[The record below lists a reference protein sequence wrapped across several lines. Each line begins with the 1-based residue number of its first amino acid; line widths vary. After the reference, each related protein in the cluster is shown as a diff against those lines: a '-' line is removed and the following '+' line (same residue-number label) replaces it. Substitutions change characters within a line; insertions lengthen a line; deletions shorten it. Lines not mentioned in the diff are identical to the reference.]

1 MQKVLLLRPWLDAS
15 RATSVLL
22 ALSVT
27 LAIVFTTGCGSSGS
41 SAPVLKG
48 NTAVTVLL
56 SSTANS
62 QLSQFSTSFN
72 SISLT
77 SQSGKTV
84 NLFTT
89 SQNPEFIHLNGKVEP
104 LLTVTVPQDIYTSA
118 TASIGLAEF
127 ICATLNPSTG
137 GIVVAIYGYGHV
149 PDAQVTVNLPA
160 PITVTGTAMGL
171 SLNMLVSPSA
181 SFPTTCYENGI
192 AQFSINPTFNLT
204 PVPLSPPVAASM
216 LDGRITSLNP
226 ADNSFTLVLP
236 GGVTVAD
243 GPWDGQM
250 LSVKTNNSTVYQG
263 INGFSLLTVG
273 TFVDMDAA
281 IQADGSQLA
290 TRIAVQDT
298 DTTNLSASTGPLLQT
313 NSTEPLLAQFQRQTE
328 GYLRTSKQA
337 SIFEYYN
344 FISTTFQISE
354 RFANLHDLPFPAT
367 FDGSNIFA
375 GQNVYI
381 TTHATQIVPTWPYI
395 AATTMTLMPQTING
409 TINAVS
415 SNGGFTT
422 YDVTL
427 ASYDL
432 IPTLAVQ
439 PEQTTV
445 LTNPSNVVVYADS
458 HTKRLNTQSLAVGSV
473 VRFNGLL
480 FNDNGT
486 LRMDCDQ
493 LNDGVSTQ
501 QAGVQPAVADR
512 GLHLTQRGIVVQRY
526 LQHPDSSK

>member
-1 MQKVLLLRPWLDAS
+1 MKAALLFRARLDPS
-15 RATSVLL
+15 RASGFLL
-22 ALSVT
+22 ALSIA
-27 LAIVFTTGCGSSGS
+27 LAAVLTTGCGSSAS
-41 SAPVLKG
+41 PVPVLKG

-62 QLSQFSTSFN
+62 QLSQFSASFN

-77 SQSGKTV
+77 SQSGKMI

-89 SQNPEFIHLNGKVEP
+89 SQNPEFVHLNGKAEP
-104 LLTVTVPQDIYTSA
+104 LLTVTVPQDVYTSA
-118 TASIGLAEF
+118 TASIGPAEF
-127 ICATLNPSTG
+127 TCVTLNPSTG
-137 GIVVAIYGYGHV
+137 GIVVAIYAYGHV
-149 PDAQVTVNLPA
+149 PDAQVTVTLPA

-181 SFPTTCYENGI
+181 SYPSTCYYDGLP
-192 AQFSINPTFNLT
+192 QFSINPTFNLT
-204 PVPLSPPVAASM
+204 PVAFTPPAAAPM
-216 LDGRITSLNP
+216 LDGRIASVNP
-226 ADNSFTLVLP
+226 ADNSFTVVLP

-243 GPWDGQM
+243 GPWDGQT

-298 DTTNLSASTGPLLQT
+298 DATNLSVSTGPLLQT
-313 NSTEPLLAQFQRQTE
+313 SSAEPLLAQFQRQTE

-354 RFANLHDLPFPAT
+354 RLTNLHDLPFPAI
-367 FDGSNIFA
+367 FDGTNIFA
-375 GQNVYI
+375 GQNVYT
-381 TTHATQIVPTWPYI
+381 TTHATQIIPTWPYI
-395 AATTMTLMPQTING
+395 AATTITLMPQTING
-409 TINAVS
+409 TINAIS
-415 SNGGFTT
+415 SDGGFTT
-422 YDVTL
+422 YDATL
-427 ASYDL
+427 AAYDL

-439 PEQTTV
+439 PGQTTI
-445 LTNPSNVVVYADS
+445 LTNPSNVVVYVDS
-458 HTKRLNTQSLAVGSV
+458 NAQRLNTQPLAVGSI
-473 VRFNGLL
+473 VRFDGML

-486 LRMDCDQ
+486 LRMDCGQ
-493 LNDGVSTQ
+493 VNDGVAL
-501 QAGVQPAVADR
+501 QAGDQSAVADR
-512 GLHLTQRGIVVQRY
+512 APHLRQRDIVVQRY
-526 LQHPDSSK
+526 LQHPDVSK